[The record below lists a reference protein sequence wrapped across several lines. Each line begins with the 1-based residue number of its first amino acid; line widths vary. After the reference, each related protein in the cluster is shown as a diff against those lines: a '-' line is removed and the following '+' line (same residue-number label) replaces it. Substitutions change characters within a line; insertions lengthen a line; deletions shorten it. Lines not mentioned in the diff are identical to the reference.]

1 MPRERKEK
9 KERKFEIIGVRVHPD
24 IKDDIDAIS
33 KYYGFQTAPYVR
45 SLIKTHLR
53 ENKDLIDE
61 LTKKEI
67 EE

>member
-1 MPRERKEK
+1 MPQNRKED
-9 KERKFEIIGVRVHPD
+9 KERKFEIIGVRVHPE
-24 IKDDIDAIS
+24 IKDEIDSIA

-61 LTKKEI
+61 LMKKEV
-67 EE
+67 EK